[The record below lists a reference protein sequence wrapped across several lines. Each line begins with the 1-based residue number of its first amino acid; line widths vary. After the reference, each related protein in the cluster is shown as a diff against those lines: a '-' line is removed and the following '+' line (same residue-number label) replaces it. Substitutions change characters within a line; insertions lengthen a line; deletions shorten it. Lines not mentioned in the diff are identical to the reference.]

1 MYTEKLSL
9 RTKLAYGAGD
19 LGTAIAANII
29 TFFLLPFFT
38 DVAGLSP
45 SAGGTILLIGK
56 LWDAINDPI
65 IGYLTDRTRAP
76 LGRRR
81 SWMAYGAIPLGLSF
95 LGCWWVPF
103 PGNETALLW
112 YYGAIALLFNTFY
125 TAVNLPYSALTPELT
140 RDYNERTSLNNFRFA
155 FSIGGSLVSAVV
167 HLRLIALF
175 ENPALGW
182 LAAGALWSVAIVVPT
197 FWCVAGTRER
207 YQLPPCA
214 IPLGQQMLIVFRNR
228 AYLCVIGI
236 YICSWLAL
244 QLTATVIPYFVTY
257 WIRPEKPN
265 EVIPL
270 VILAVQG
277 MAFVGLFGWSW
288 VSRHWDK
295 RTVYVA
301 GMTVWILAQGGLFV
315 LQPQQVTAM
324 YVLAIAAGI
333 GVSAGYLIPW
343 SMMPDVIELDELETG
358 ERREGIFYGFMV
370 LLQKI
375 ALALALFGVGQL
387 LDRAGFILPQ
397 DNQPVLNQPPAVFDT
412 VRVLIAP
419 FPALLLIGGIAIG
432 AVYPITKE
440 RYAEIRARIAARES
454 LPPEEDHPSM

>member
-1 MYTEKLSL
+1 MNTAKLPFS
-9 RTKLAYGAGD
+9 TKLAYGAGD
-19 LGTAIAANII
+19 LGTAIAANLI

-38 DVAGLSP
+38 DIAGLKP
-45 SAGGTILLIGK
+45 SAGGMILLVGK
-56 LWDAINDPI
+56 LWDAVNDPI
-65 IGYLTDRTRAP
+65 IGYLTDRTRSP

-81 SWMAYGAIPLGLSF
+81 SWMAYAAIPLGLSF

-112 YYGAIALLFNTFY
+112 YYGVIALLFNTFY

-140 RDYNERTSLNNFRFA
+140 RDYHERTSLNNFRFA
-155 FSIGGSLVSAVV
+155 FSIGGSLVSAVL
-167 HLRLIALF
+167 HLRIIALF
-175 ENPALGW
+175 TDPALGW
-182 LAAGALWSVAIVVPT
+182 LVAGLFWAVIVVLPT

-207 YQLPPCA
+207 YQQPPTDL
-214 IPLGQQMLIVFRNR
+214 PLGQQVAIAFRNR

-244 QLTATVIPYFVTY
+244 QLTATIIPYFVTY
-257 WIRPEKPN
+257 WMRPEKPG

-288 VSRHWDK
+288 LSQRWDK
-295 RTVYVA
+295 RSIYVA
-301 GMTVWILAQGGLFV
+301 GMSVWIVAQGGLFL
-315 LQPQQVTAM
+315 LQPQQITAM
-324 YVLAIAAGI
+324 YALSVVAGI

-375 ALALALFGVGQL
+375 ALAVSLYGVGLL
-387 LDRAGFILPQ
+387 LDGAGFILPQ
-397 DNQPVLNQPPAVFDT
+397 NNQPVLTQPPAVFDA
-412 VRVLIAP
+412 VRALIAP
-419 FPALLLIGGIAIG
+419 LPALLLVGGIAIG
-432 AVYPITKE
+432 AVYPITREK
-440 RYAEIRARIAARES
+440 YAEIRARIAARNQSAASE
-454 LPPEEDHPSM
+454 